1 MAWLYEQW
9 KFFSPKYFHL
19 YSPQYAAV
27 KCSTEAALLLNIAME
42 AYYVL
47 LFIKK
52 KASEFH
58 KNEKLVFLNAH
69 YVYCITT
76 LPEQ

>member
-1 MAWLYEQW
+1 M
-9 KFFSPKYFHL
+9 
-19 YSPQYAAV
+19 PQYAAF
-27 KCSTEAALLLNIAME
+27 KCSIEVSLVLSTATE

-58 KNEKLVFLNAH
+58 KNEKLVLLSVH